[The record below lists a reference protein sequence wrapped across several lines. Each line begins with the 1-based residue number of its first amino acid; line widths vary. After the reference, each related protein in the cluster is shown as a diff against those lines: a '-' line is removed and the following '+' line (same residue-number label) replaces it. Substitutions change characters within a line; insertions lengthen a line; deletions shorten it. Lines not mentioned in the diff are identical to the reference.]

1 MASHLKSQNN
11 DLLRMAL
18 TLFIIASLVGAML
31 SVVHYFTAPVVVRSS
46 EERLNRSLVD
56 LMGDTAEFVLADDYT
71 KEIVLGN
78 VHVPVH
84 AVYCVKDQADQ
95 PLGYCVNV
103 SPSGYVDVI
112 DMMVAL
118 DKDGI
123 VKDVVI
129 LSSLETPGIG
139 SKVKNNKTFRA
150 GVNGLSDSAKI
161 VKDTPKNKDEVQ
173 VIAGATVSSAA
184 YINGVNAAIEAVQIL
199 RAEEVQE

>member
-31 SVVHYFTAPVVVRSS
+31 SVVHHFTAPVVEHSA
-46 EERLNRSLVD
+46 EDRLNQSLVD
-56 LMGDTAEFVLADDYT
+56 LMGDTAEFVRADEFT
-71 KEIVLGN
+71 KEIILGN
-78 VHVPVH
+78 VQVPVH
-84 AVYCVKDQADQ
+84 AVYLAKDSTDQ
-95 PLGYCVNV
+95 LLGYCVNV

-129 LSSLETPGIG
+129 LSSFETPGIG
-139 SKVKNNKTFRA
+139 TKIKNNKTFLA
-150 GVNGLSDSAKI
+150 SVIGLLDSAKI
-161 VKDTPKNKDEVQ
+161 VKETPKNKDEIQ
-173 VIAGATVSSAA
+173 VIAGATVSSSA

-199 RAEEVQE
+199 RAEEVQK